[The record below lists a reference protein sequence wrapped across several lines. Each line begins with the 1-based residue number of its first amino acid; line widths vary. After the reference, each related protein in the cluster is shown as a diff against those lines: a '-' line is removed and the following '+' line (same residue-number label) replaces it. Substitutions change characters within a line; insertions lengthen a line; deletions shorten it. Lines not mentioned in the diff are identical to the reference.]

1 MHILF
6 LFFKVKKK
14 GCILCRFG
22 FVLWRK
28 CASRYTNSPFIYS
41 DIYSHTH
48 AFCKHWLST
57 MSHTLSTTLR
67 NSRSNHHPQGT
78 YNPVKL
84 LLPNESVEMRT
95 QISMLLWEKGVWI
108 CHTIVYHLQ
117 GTFLRT
123 VFQSPYVKEAKPHQK
138 GLVNQ
143 DTSNLLLQKV
153 QLTFIFAHCFQQ
165 FSEVK
170 HPQD

>member
-1 MHILF
+1 MFCGENVHLDTQIAHSFIPIFIHIHMLS
-6 LFFKVKKK
+6 
-14 GCILCRFG
+14 
-22 FVLWRK
+22 
-28 CASRYTNSPFIYS
+28 AN
-41 DIYSHTH
+41 
-48 AFCKHWLST
+48 WLST

-84 LLPNESVEMRT
+84 LLLNESVEMRT
-95 QISMLLWEKGVWI
+95 QISMLLWEKDVWI

-123 VFQSPYVKEAKPHQK
+123 VFQSPYIKETKPHQK

-143 DTSNLLLQKV
+143 DTSNLLSQKV
-153 QLTFIFAHCFQQ
+153 QLTFVFAHCFSVVLWGKASTWLKQR
-165 FSEVK
+165 K
-170 HPQD
+170 M